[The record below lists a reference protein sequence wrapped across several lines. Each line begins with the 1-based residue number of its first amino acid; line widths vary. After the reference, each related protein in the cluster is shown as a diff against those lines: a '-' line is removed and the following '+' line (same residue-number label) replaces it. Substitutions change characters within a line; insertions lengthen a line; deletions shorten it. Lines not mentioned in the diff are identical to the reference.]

1 MVDEVRVLPLTQER
15 WADFEALFSQ
25 NSICRTCWCMYWR
38 LKHSDYGSGAGE
50 GNKQAMRAIV
60 ESGEVP
66 GLLAYR
72 GDEPVGWC
80 SISPRERYPRLGRSR
95 CSRDRLTTS
104 QVWSVVCFYIARGAN
119 RGQGLKETLLRAAL
133 DYARRPGRG
142 HRRGP
147 TPETLPPRP
156 GRYLGLYGRGNGVPT
171 RWLCR
176 MRGRSPVRPDHA
188 LFII

>member
-15 WADFEALFSQ
+15 WADFEALFSP

-80 SISPRERYPRLGRSR
+80 SIAPRERYPRLGRSR
-95 CSRDRLTTS
+95 VLKPIDDQ
-104 QVWSVVCFYIARGAN
+104 QVWAGVCFYVARRH
-119 RGQGLKETLLRAAL
+119 RGQGLMETLLRAAL
-133 DYARRPGRG
+133 DYARSQGATIVEGYPRDAAA
-142 HRRGP
+142 
-147 TPETLPPRP
+147 TPVADISAYT
-156 GRYLGLYGRGNGVPT
+156 GVAT
-171 RWLCR
+171 VFQRVGFVECAR
-176 MRGRSPVRPDHA
+176 RSPVRPIMRCY
-188 LFII
+188 L